1 MDNAFCRPWVIPLS
15 LVAAYMLTIIPLPTW
30 AIAFRP
36 DWAAMALIYWTMAL
50 PNRFGVGAGW
60 ITGLFMDVLTG
71 TLLGQHAMAFAILAY
86 VSIRLHQ
93 RIRVFP
99 LWQQAITVGAMLA
112 ITRLLSLWV
121 DGITGMAPGTWLYW
135 APLISSMLLWPWLFL
150 LLRQIRRRCHLA

>member
-60 ITGLFMDVLTG
+60 ITGLCMDVLTG